1 MKNNKLNHV
10 ILYYPSMEKGGIEV
24 NIRHLIK
31 YFTNKGVKIS
41 LISNKINTKGL
52 RLNKKKFELVKTN
65 TKFTYSILPYR
76 FQTSLFSI
84 KKLIETIKNNKKQ
97 NTVVFSMQSSMVSIL
112 VSKFYKTKI
121 VARNSEDP
129 ISSTIYADNYITSI
143 IVFFLRFIIYNFA
156 DGILTNSYG
165 SRKSLKLFLIN
176 KNKIKT
182 IYNPYLLNIK
192 KKPNYK
198 KKNLIL
204 SIGRLVKQKNFETL
218 IKGFSIF
225 SNNNPS
231 YKLIILGDGPE
242 KEKLKQLIRKL
253 NCNKKIILKGWIKN
267 TNKYFFN
274 SKLFI
279 LTSLYEGLGNVFI
292 DAVNNEVPCIYTNCK
307 SGPNEI
313 LLGKKGG
320 YQIKLKDYK
329 QLAKIIKK
337 AVVDYKSSMTMIKYS
352 KRKIN
357 RFLYEDVCPKYLAY
371 LNKISKY

>member
-1 MKNNKLNHV
+1 MKLTHV

-24 NIRHLIK
+24 NIRHLVK
-31 YFTNKGVKIS
+31 YLTNKGIKVT
-41 LISNKINTKGL
+41 LISNKIDTK
-52 RLNKKKFELVKTN
+52 RLGINKRNFKLIKTD
-65 TKFTYSILPYR
+65 TQFTNSILPYR
-76 FQTSLFSI
+76 FLTSLFSI
-84 KKLIETIKNNKKQ
+84 KKLIKTIKNNKKE

-129 ISSTIYADNYITSI
+129 ISSTIYADNYISSI

-165 SRKSLKLFLIN
+165 SRNSLKLFLIN

-198 KKNLIL
+198 RKNLIL
-204 SIGRLVKQKNFETL
+204 SIGRLVKQKNFGTL

-225 SNNNPS
+225 SKEYPN

-242 KEKLKQLIRKL
+242 KQKLRQLIERL
-253 NCNKKIILKGWIKN
+253 DCNKKIILKGWIKN

-292 DAVNNEVPCIYTNCK
+292 DAVNNEIPCIYTNCK

-320 YQIKLKDYK
+320 YQIKIKDHK

-337 AVVDYKSSMTMIKYS
+337 ALVDYENSMAMIKYS

>member
-1 MKNNKLNHV
+1 MKLTHV

-24 NIRHLIK
+24 NIRHLVK
-31 YFTNKGVKIS
+31 YLTNKGIKIT
-41 LISNKINTKGL
+41 LISSKINTKGL
-52 RLNKKKFELVKTN
+52 GVNKKNFKLIKTD
-65 TKFTYSILPYR
+65 TKFANSILPYR
-76 FQTSLFSI
+76 FLTSLFSI
-84 KKLIETIKNNKKQ
+84 KKLIKAIKDNKKE

-112 VSKFYKTKI
+112 VSKFYKTRI

-129 ISSTIYADNYITSI
+129 ISSTKYADNYISSI

-165 SRKSLKLFLIN
+165 SRKSLKLFLID

-182 IYNPYLLNIK
+182 IYNPYLLHIK
-192 KKPNYK
+192 KKTNYK

-225 SNNNPS
+225 SKDNPS

-320 YQIKLKDYK
+320 YQIKIKDYK
-329 QLAKIIKK
+329 QLAKIMKK
-337 AVVDYKSSMTMIKYS
+337 AVVDYKSSMAMIKYS

>member
-1 MKNNKLNHV
+1 MKNKKLNHV

-52 RLNKKKFELVKTN
+52 KLNKKKFELVKTN

-129 ISSTIYADNYITSI
+129 ISSTIYADNYLPSI

-198 KKNLIL
+198 KKNIIL

-218 IKGFSIF
+218 IKGFSLF
-225 SNNNPS
+225 SKDYPN
-231 YKLIILGDGPE
+231 YKLVILGDGPE
-242 KEKLKQLIRKL
+242 KEKLKQLITNL
-253 NCNKKIILKGWIKN
+253 NCDKKIILRGWIKN
-267 TNKYFFN
+267 TNKYFYN

-292 DAVNNEVPCIYTNCK
+292 DAVNHEVPCIYTNCK

-329 QLAKIIKK
+329 QLAKTIKK
-337 AVVDYKSSMTMIKYS
+337 ALVKYKSSIAMIKYS
-352 KRKIN
+352 KTKIN
-357 RFLYEDVCPKYLAY
+357 RFLYDDVCPKYLAY
-371 LNKISKY
+371 LEKISKL

>member
-1 MKNNKLNHV
+1 MKLTHV

-24 NIRHLIK
+24 NIRHLVK
-31 YFTNKGVKIS
+31 YLTNKGIKIT

-52 RLNKKKFELVKTN
+52 GINKKNFKLIKTD
-65 TKFTYSILPYR
+65 TKFTNSILPYR
-76 FQTSLFSI
+76 FLTSLFSI
-84 KKLIETIKNNKKQ
+84 KKLIKTINDNKKE

-112 VSKFYKTKI
+112 VSKFYKTRI

-129 ISSTIYADNYITSI
+129 ISSTKYADNYISSI

-225 SNNNPS
+225 SKDNPT

-337 AVVDYKSSMTMIKYS
+337 SVVDYKISMAMIKYS

>member
-1 MKNNKLNHV
+1 MKLTHI

-31 YFTNKGVKIS
+31 HFTNKGIKVT
-41 LISNKINTKGL
+41 LISNKIDTK
-52 RLNKKKFELVKTN
+52 RLGINKRNFKLIKTD
-65 TKFTYSILPYR
+65 TQFTNSILPYR
-76 FQTSLFSI
+76 FLTSLFSI
-84 KKLIETIKNNKKQ
+84 KKLIKAIKDNKKE

-112 VSKFYKTKI
+112 VSKFYKTRI

-129 ISSTIYADNYITSI
+129 ISSTKYADNYISSI

-165 SRKSLKLFLIN
+165 SRKSLKLFLID

-182 IYNPYLLNIK
+182 IYNPYLLHIK
-192 KKPNYK
+192 KKTNYK

-225 SNNNPS
+225 SKDNPS

-292 DAVNNEVPCIYTNCK
+292 DAVNNEIPCIYTNCK

-320 YQIKLKDYK
+320 YQIKIKDHK

-337 AVVDYKSSMTMIKYS
+337 ALVDYENSMAMIKYS

>member
-1 MKNNKLNHV
+1 MKLTHV

-31 YFTNKGVKIS
+31 YLTNKGIKIT

-52 RLNKKKFELVKTN
+52 GINKKNFKLIKTD
-65 TKFTYSILPYR
+65 TKFTNSILPYR
-76 FQTSLFSI
+76 FLTSLFSI
-84 KKLIETIKNNKKQ
+84 KKLIKTINDNKKE

-112 VSKFYKTKI
+112 VSKFYKTRI

-129 ISSTIYADNYITSI
+129 ISSTKYADNYISSI

-320 YQIKLKDYK
+320 YQIKIKDYK
-329 QLAKIIKK
+329 QLAKVIKK
-337 AVVDYKSSMTMIKYS
+337 AVVDYKNSMAMIKYS

>member
-1 MKNNKLNHV
+1 MKLTHV

-24 NIRHLIK
+24 NIRHLVK
-31 YFTNKGVKIS
+31 YLTNKGIKVT

-52 RLNKKKFELVKTN
+52 GINKRNFKLIKTD
-65 TKFTYSILPYR
+65 TQFTNSILPYR
-76 FQTSLFSI
+76 FLTSLFSI
-84 KKLIETIKNNKKQ
+84 KKLIKTIKNNKKE

-112 VSKFYKTKI
+112 ISKFYKTKI

-129 ISSTIYADNYITSI
+129 ISSTIYADNYISSI

-198 KKNLIL
+198 RKNLIL
-204 SIGRLVKQKNFETL
+204 SIGRLVKQKNFGTL

-225 SNNNPS
+225 SKEYPN

-242 KEKLKQLIRKL
+242 KQELRQLIGRL
-253 NCNKKIILKGWIKN
+253 DCNKKIILKGWIKN

-320 YQIKLKDYK
+320 YQIKIKDHK

-337 AVVDYKSSMTMIKYS
+337 ALVDYKNSMAMIKYS

>member
-1 MKNNKLNHV
+1 MKLTHV

-31 YFTNKGVKIS
+31 YLTNKGIKIT

-52 RLNKKKFELVKTN
+52 GINKKNFKLIKTD
-65 TKFTYSILPYR
+65 TKFTNSILPYR
-76 FQTSLFSI
+76 FLTSLFSI
-84 KKLIETIKNNKKQ
+84 KKLIKTINDNKKE

-112 VSKFYKTKI
+112 VSKFYKTRI

-129 ISSTIYADNYITSI
+129 ISSTKYADNYISSI

-165 SRKSLKLFLIN
+165 SRKSLKLFLID

-182 IYNPYLLNIK
+182 IYNPYLLHIK
-192 KKPNYK
+192 KKTNYK

-225 SNNNPS
+225 SKDNPS

-242 KEKLKQLIRKL
+242 KEKLKQLIKKL

>member
-1 MKNNKLNHV
+1 
-10 ILYYPSMEKGGIEV
+10 MEKGGIEV
-24 NIRHLIK
+24 NIRHLVK
-31 YFTNKGVKIS
+31 YLTNKGIKVT

-52 RLNKKKFELVKTN
+52 GINKRNFKLIKTD
-65 TKFTYSILPYR
+65 TQFTNSILPYR
-76 FQTSLFSI
+76 FLTSLFSI
-84 KKLIETIKNNKKQ
+84 KKLIKTIKNNKKE
-97 NTVVFSMQSSMVSIL
+97 NTVIFSMQSSMVSIL

-129 ISSTIYADNYITSI
+129 ISSTIYADNYISSI

-198 KKNLIL
+198 RKNLIL
-204 SIGRLVKQKNFETL
+204 SIGRLVKQKNFGTL

-225 SNNNPS
+225 SKEYPN

-242 KEKLKQLIRKL
+242 KQELRQLIGRL
-253 NCNKKIILKGWIKN
+253 DCNKKIILKGWIKN

-320 YQIKLKDYK
+320 YQIKIKDHK

-337 AVVDYKSSMTMIKYS
+337 ALVDYKNSMAMIKYS

-371 LNKISKY
+371 INKISKY

>member
-1 MKNNKLNHV
+1 MNLTHV

-24 NIRHLIK
+24 NIRHLVK
-31 YFTNKGVKIS
+31 YLTNKGIKVT

-52 RLNKKKFELVKTN
+52 GINKRNFKLIKTD
-65 TKFTYSILPYR
+65 TKFTNSILPYR
-76 FQTSLFSI
+76 FLTSLFSI
-84 KKLIETIKNNKKQ
+84 KKLIKTIKNNKKE

-121 VARNSEDP
+121 IARNSEDP

-165 SRKSLKLFLIN
+165 SRNSLKLFLIN

-192 KKPNYK
+192 NKPNYK
-198 KKNLIL
+198 KKNYIL

-225 SNNNPS
+225 SKEYPN
-231 YKLIILGDGPE
+231 YRLIILGDGPE
-242 KEKLKQLIRKL
+242 KEELRQLIAKL
-253 NCNKKIILKGWIKN
+253 DCKKKIILKGWIKN
-267 TNKYFFN
+267 TNKYFFK

-320 YQIKLKDYK
+320 YQIKIKDYK

-337 AVVDYKSSMTMIKYS
+337 ALVDYKNSMTMIKYS

>member
-1 MKNNKLNHV
+1 MKLTHV

-24 NIRHLIK
+24 NIRHLVK
-31 YFTNKGVKIS
+31 YLTNKGIKIT
-41 LISNKINTKGL
+41 LISSKINTKGL
-52 RLNKKKFELVKTN
+52 GVNKKNFKLIKTD
-65 TKFTYSILPYR
+65 TKFANSILPYR
-76 FQTSLFSI
+76 FLTSLFSI
-84 KKLIETIKNNKKQ
+84 KKLIKAIKDNKKE

-112 VSKFYKTKI
+112 VSKFYKTRI

-129 ISSTIYADNYITSI
+129 ISSTKYADNYISSI

-165 SRKSLKLFLIN
+165 SRKSLKLFLID

-182 IYNPYLLNIK
+182 IYNPYLLHIK
-192 KKPNYK
+192 KKTNYK

-225 SNNNPS
+225 SKDNPS

-320 YQIKLKDYK
+320 YQIKIKDYK

>member
-1 MKNNKLNHV
+1 MKLTHV

-24 NIRHLIK
+24 NIRHLVK
-31 YFTNKGVKIS
+31 YLTNKGIKIT
-41 LISNKINTKGL
+41 LISNKIDTKGL
-52 RLNKKKFELVKTN
+52 GVNKKKFKLIKTD
-65 TKFTYSILPYR
+65 TKFTNSILPYR
-76 FQTSLFSI
+76 FLTSLFSI
-84 KKLIETIKNNKKQ
+84 KKLIKTIKNNKKE

-129 ISSTIYADNYITSI
+129 ISSTIYAENYISSI

-182 IYNPYLLNIK
+182 IYNPYLLNVK
-192 KKPNYK
+192 KKPNNK

-225 SNNNPS
+225 SKKNPS
-231 YKLIILGDGPE
+231 YKRIILGDGPK
-242 KEKLKQLIRKL
+242 KEELKQLIQKL
-253 NCNKKIILKGWIKN
+253 DCNKKIILKGWIKN

-274 SKLFI
+274 TKLFI

-313 LLGKKGG
+313 LLGRKGG

-329 QLAKIIKK
+329 QLAKVIKK
-337 AVVDYKSSMTMIKYS
+337 AVVDYKSSMVMIKYS

-357 RFLYEDVCPKYLAY
+357 RFLYKDVCPKYLAY

>member
-1 MKNNKLNHV
+1 MKNKKLNHV

-31 YFTNKGVKIS
+31 YFTNKGIKIS

-52 RLNKKKFELVKTN
+52 KLNKKKFELVKTN

-129 ISSTIYADNYITSI
+129 ISSTIYADNYISSI

-176 KNKIKT
+176 RDKIKT

-192 KKPNYK
+192 KKPNHKNK
-198 KKNLIL
+198 KLIL

-225 SNNNPS
+225 SKENPE
-231 YKLIILGDGPE
+231 YKLIILGNGPE
-242 KEKLKQLIRKL
+242 KDNLKKLIRKL
-253 NCNKKIILKGWIKN
+253 DCNKKIILKGWIKN

-313 LLGKKGG
+313 LLGRKGG
-320 YQIKLKDYK
+320 YQVKIKDYK
-329 QLAKIIKK
+329 QLAKIMKK
-337 AVVDYKSSMTMIKYS
+337 ALVDYKSSMAMIKYS

>member
-1 MKNNKLNHV
+1 
-10 ILYYPSMEKGGIEV
+10 MEKGGIEV

-31 YFTNKGVKIS
+31 YFTNKGIKIS
-41 LISNKINTKGL
+41 LISNTINTKGL
-52 RLNKKKFELVKTN
+52 KLDKKKFELIKTN
-65 TKFTYSILPYR
+65 TKFNYSILPYR

-84 KKLIETIKNNKKQ
+84 KKLIQTIKNNKKKK
-97 NTVVFSMQSSMVSIL
+97 TVVFSMQSSMVSIL
-112 VSKFYKTKI
+112 ISKFYKTKI

-129 ISSTIYADNYITSI
+129 ISSTIYADNYFTSI
-143 IVFFLRFIIYNFA
+143 IVFFFRFIIYNFA

-165 SRKSLKLFLIN
+165 SRKSLRLFLIN

-192 KKPNYK
+192 KKPFYK
-198 KKNLIL
+198 KKNIIL

-218 IKGFSIF
+218 IRGFSLF
-225 SNNNPS
+225 SKDNPS

-242 KEKLKQLIRKL
+242 KEKLNKLIINL
-253 NCNKKIILKGWIKN
+253 NCEKKIILKGWIKN

-292 DAVNNEVPCIYTNCK
+292 DAVNHEVPCIYTNCK

-313 LLGKKGG
+313 LIGKKGG
-320 YQIKLKDYK
+320 YQIKLKDYR
-329 QLAKIIKK
+329 QLAKTIKK
-337 AVVDYKSSMTMIKYS
+337 ALVNYKSSLAMVKFS
-352 KRKIN
+352 KTKIN
-357 RFLYEDVCPKYLAY
+357 RFLYGNVCPKYLAY
-371 LNKISKY
+371 LKKISK

>member
-1 MKNNKLNHV
+1 MKLTHV

-24 NIRHLIK
+24 NIRHLVK
-31 YFTNKGVKIS
+31 YLTNKGIKIT

-52 RLNKKKFELVKTN
+52 GVNKKNFKLIKTD
-65 TKFTYSILPYR
+65 TKFTNSILPYR
-76 FQTSLFSI
+76 FLTSLFSI
-84 KKLIETIKNNKKQ
+84 KKLIKTINDNKKE

-112 VSKFYKTKI
+112 VSKFYKTRI

-129 ISSTIYADNYITSI
+129 ISSTKYADNYISSI

-165 SRKSLKLFLIN
+165 SRKSLKLFLID

-182 IYNPYLLNIK
+182 IYNPYLLHIK
-192 KKPNYK
+192 KKTNYK

-225 SNNNPS
+225 SKDNPS

-242 KEKLKQLIRKL
+242 KEKLKQLIKKL

>member
-1 MKNNKLNHV
+1 MKLTHV

-24 NIRHLIK
+24 NLRHLVK
-31 YFTNKGVKIS
+31 YFTNKGIKIS
-41 LISNKINTKGL
+41 LISNKINTTGL
-52 RLNKKKFELVKTN
+52 GLNKKKFKLIKTD
-65 TKFTYSILPYR
+65 TKFTNSFLPYR
-76 FQTSLFSI
+76 LLTSLFSI
-84 KKLIETIKNNKKQ
+84 KKLIKTIKNNKRE

-143 IVFFLRFIIYNFA
+143 LVFFLRFIIYNFA
-156 DGILTNSYG
+156 DGILTNSHG

-182 IYNPYLLNIK
+182 IYNPYLLKIK

-218 IKGFSIF
+218 IRGFSIF
-225 SNNNPS
+225 SKDNPG
-231 YKLIILGDGPE
+231 YKLIILGDGPK
-242 KEKLKQLIRKL
+242 KEELKQLIKEL
-253 NCNKKIILKGWIKN
+253 DCDKKIILKGWIKN
-267 TNKYFFN
+267 TNKYFST

-292 DAVNNEVPCIYTNCK
+292 DAINNEVPCIYTNCK

-320 YQIKLKDYK
+320 YQIKLRDHKE
-329 QLAKIIKK
+329 LAKKIKK
-337 AVVDYKSSMTMIKYS
+337 AVVDYKSSVAMVRYS
-352 KRKIN
+352 KRKIG
-357 RFLYEDVCPKYLAY
+357 RFLYNDVCPKYLAY

>member
-52 RLNKKKFELVKTN
+52 RINKKKFELVKTN

-129 ISSTIYADNYITSI
+129 ISSTIYADNYLPSI

-198 KKNLIL
+198 KKNIIL
-204 SIGRLVKQKNFETL
+204 SAGRLVKQKNFETL
-218 IKGFSIF
+218 IKGFSLF
-225 SNNNPS
+225 SKDYPN
-231 YKLIILGDGPE
+231 YKLVILGDGPE
-242 KEKLKQLIRKL
+242 KEKLKQLIVNL
-253 NCNKKIILKGWIKN
+253 NCDKKIILRGWIKN
-267 TNKYFFN
+267 TNKYFYN

-292 DAVNNEVPCIYTNCK
+292 DAVNHEVPCIYTNCK

-329 QLAKIIKK
+329 QLAKTIKK
-337 AVVDYKSSMTMIKYS
+337 AVVKYKSSVAMIRYS
-352 KRKIN
+352 KTKIN
-357 RFLYEDVCPKYLAY
+357 RFLYDNVCPKYLAY
-371 LNKISKY
+371 LEKISKL

>member
-129 ISSTIYADNYITSI
+129 ISSTIYADNYISSI

-165 SRKSLKLFLIN
+165 SRNSLKLFLIN

-198 KKNLIL
+198 RKNLIL
-204 SIGRLVKQKNFETL
+204 SIGRLVKQKNFGTL

-225 SNNNPS
+225 SKDYPN

-242 KEKLKQLIRKL
+242 KQKLRQLIERL
-253 NCNKKIILKGWIKN
+253 DCNKKIILKGWIKN

-292 DAVNNEVPCIYTNCK
+292 DAVNNEIPCIYTNCK

-320 YQIKLKDYK
+320 YQIKIKDHK

-337 AVVDYKSSMTMIKYS
+337 ALVDYENSMAMIKYS

>member
-1 MKNNKLNHV
+1 MKLTHV

-24 NIRHLIK
+24 NIRHLVK
-31 YFTNKGVKIS
+31 YLTNKGIKIT
-41 LISNKINTKGL
+41 LISSKINTKGL
-52 RLNKKKFELVKTN
+52 GVNKKNFKLIKTD
-65 TKFTYSILPYR
+65 TKFANSILPYR
-76 FQTSLFSI
+76 FLTSLFSI
-84 KKLIETIKNNKKQ
+84 KKLIKAIKDNKKE

-112 VSKFYKTKI
+112 VSKFYKTRI

-129 ISSTIYADNYITSI
+129 ISSTKYADNYISSI

-165 SRKSLKLFLIN
+165 SRKSLKLFLID

-182 IYNPYLLNIK
+182 IYNPYLLHIK
-192 KKPNYK
+192 KKTNYK

-225 SNNNPS
+225 SKDNPS

>member
-1 MKNNKLNHV
+1 MKLTHV

-24 NIRHLIK
+24 NIRHLVK
-31 YFTNKGVKIS
+31 YLTNKGIKVT
-41 LISNKINTKGL
+41 LISNKIDTK
-52 RLNKKKFELVKTN
+52 RLGINKRNFKLIKTD
-65 TKFTYSILPYR
+65 TQFTNSILPYR
-76 FQTSLFSI
+76 FLTSLFSI
-84 KKLIETIKNNKKQ
+84 KKLIKTIKNNKKE

-112 VSKFYKTKI
+112 VSKFYKTRI

-129 ISSTIYADNYITSI
+129 ISSTKYADNYISSI

-231 YKLIILGDGPE
+231 YKLIIHGDGPE

-320 YQIKLKDYK
+320 YQIKIKDYK
-329 QLAKIIKK
+329 QLAKVIKK
-337 AVVDYKSSMTMIKYS
+337 AVVDYKNSMAMIKYS

>member
-1 MKNNKLNHV
+1 MKLTHV

-24 NIRHLIK
+24 NIRHLVK
-31 YFTNKGVKIS
+31 YLTNKGIKIT
-41 LISNKINTKGL
+41 LISSKINTKGL
-52 RLNKKKFELVKTN
+52 GVNKKNFKLIKTD
-65 TKFTYSILPYR
+65 TKFANSILPYR
-76 FQTSLFSI
+76 FLTSLFSI
-84 KKLIETIKNNKKQ
+84 KKLIKAIKDNKKE

-112 VSKFYKTKI
+112 VSKFYKTRI

-129 ISSTIYADNYITSI
+129 ISSTKYADNYISSI

-156 DGILTNSYG
+156 DGILTNSYKY
-165 SRKSLKLFLIN
+165 RKSLKLFLIN

-225 SNNNPS
+225 SKDNPS

>member
-1 MKNNKLNHV
+1 MKLTHV

-31 YFTNKGVKIS
+31 YLTNKGIKIT

-52 RLNKKKFELVKTN
+52 GINKKNFKLIKTD
-65 TKFTYSILPYR
+65 TKFTNSILPYR
-76 FQTSLFSI
+76 FLTSLFSI
-84 KKLIETIKNNKKQ
+84 KKLIKTINDNKKE

-112 VSKFYKTKI
+112 VSKFYKTRI

-129 ISSTIYADNYITSI
+129 ISSTKYADNYISSI

-225 SNNNPS
+225 SKDNPS

>member
-1 MKNNKLNHV
+1 MKLSHI

-24 NIRHLIK
+24 NIRHLVK
-31 YFTNKGVKIS
+31 YLTNKGIKIS
-41 LISNKINTKGL
+41 LISNKINTRGL
-52 RLNKKKFELVKTN
+52 KLNKKKFELIKTD
-65 TKFTYSILPYR
+65 TKFKNSILPYR
-76 FQTSLFSI
+76 FLTSFFSI
-84 KKLIETIKNNKKQ
+84 KKLIRTIKNNKKE

-143 IVFFLRFIIYNFA
+143 LVFFLRFIIYNFA

-165 SRKSLKLFLIN
+165 SRNSLKLFLIN

-182 IYNPYLLNIK
+182 IYNPYLLSIK
-192 KKPNYK
+192 KKSNYR
-198 KKNLIL
+198 KKNIIL

-218 IKGFSIF
+218 IRGFSIF
-225 SNNNPS
+225 SRDYPK

-242 KEKLKQLIRKL
+242 KNKLKQLITKL
-253 NCNKKIILKGWIKN
+253 NCNNKIILKGWIKN
-267 TNKYFFN
+267 TNKYFLT

-279 LTSLYEGLGNVFI
+279 LTSVYEGLGNVFI
-292 DAVNNEVPCIYTNCK
+292 DAVNHEVPCIYTNCK

-320 YQIKLKDYK
+320 YQIKLKDYN
-329 QLAKIIKK
+329 QLAKTIKK
-337 AVVDYKSSMTMIKYS
+337 AVVNYKNSMTMIKYS
-352 KRKIN
+352 KMKIN
-357 RFLYEDVCPKYLAY
+357 RFLYNEVCPKYLAY
-371 LNKISKY
+371 LNKISEY

>member
-1 MKNNKLNHV
+1 MKLSHV

-24 NIRHLIK
+24 NIRHLVK
-31 YFTNKGVKIS
+31 YFTNKGIKIS
-41 LISNKINTKGL
+41 LISNKMDTKGL
-52 RLNKKKFELVKTN
+52 QLNKKKFELIKTD

-76 FQTSLFSI
+76 FLASLFSI
-84 KKLIETIKNNKKQ
+84 KKLIQTIKNNRKE
-97 NTVVFSMQSSMVSIL
+97 NTVIFSMQSSMVSIL
-112 VSKFYKTKI
+112 ISKFYKTKI

-129 ISSTIYADNYITSI
+129 ISSTMYADSYLPSI

-176 KNKIKT
+176 KDKIKT

-198 KKNLIL
+198 KKNIIL

-218 IKGFSIF
+218 IKGFSLF
-225 SNNNPS
+225 SKNYPS
-231 YKLIILGDGPE
+231 YKLVILGDGPE
-242 KEKLKQLIRKL
+242 KEKLKQLIVNL
-253 NCNKKIILKGWIKN
+253 NCGKKIILKGWIKN
-267 TNKYFFN
+267 TNKYFYN

-292 DAVNNEVPCIYTNCK
+292 DAVNHEVPCIYTNCK

-329 QLAKIIKK
+329 QLAKTIKK
-337 AVVDYKSSMTMIKYS
+337 AIFKYKNSVAMIRYS
-352 KRKIN
+352 KTKIN
-357 RFLYEDVCPKYLAY
+357 RFLYDNVCPKYLTY
-371 LNKISKY
+371 LEKISKL

>member
-1 MKNNKLNHV
+1 MKLDHV

-31 YFTNKGVKIS
+31 YLTNKGIKIS

-52 RLNKKKFELVKTN
+52 KLNKKKFELIKTD
-65 TKFTYSILPYR
+65 TKFTKSILPYR
-76 FQTSLFSI
+76 FLTSLFSI
-84 KKLIETIKNNKKQ
+84 KKLVQTIKNNKRQ

-112 VSKFYKTKI
+112 ISKFYKTKI

-182 IYNPYLLNIK
+182 IYNPYLLEIK
-192 KKPNYK
+192 KKLNYK
-198 KKNLIL
+198 KKNIIL
-204 SIGRLVKQKNFETL
+204 SAGRLVKQKNFETL
-218 IKGFSIF
+218 IRGFSIF
-225 SNNNPS
+225 SKDYPN

-242 KEKLKQLIRKL
+242 KEKLKQLIKNL

-267 TNKYFFN
+267 TNRYFFT

-292 DAVNNEVPCIYTNCK
+292 DAVNHEVPCIYTNCK

-320 YQIKLKDYK
+320 YQIKLKDHN
-329 QLAKIIKK
+329 QLAKTIKK
-337 AVVDYKSSMTMIKYS
+337 ALFNYKSSMTMIKYS

-357 RFLYEDVCPKYLAY
+357 RFLYDDVCPKYLAY
-371 LNKISKY
+371 LKKISK

>member
-1 MKNNKLNHV
+1 
-10 ILYYPSMEKGGIEV
+10 MEKGGIEV

-52 RLNKKKFELVKTN
+52 KLNEKKFELVKTN

-129 ISSTIYADNYITSI
+129 ISSTIYADNYLPSI

-198 KKNLIL
+198 KKNIIL

-218 IKGFSIF
+218 IKGFSLF
-225 SNNNPS
+225 SKDYPN
-231 YKLIILGDGPE
+231 YKLVILGDGPE
-242 KEKLKQLIRKL
+242 KEKLKQLITNL
-253 NCNKKIILKGWIKN
+253 NCDKKIILRGWIKN
-267 TNKYFFN
+267 TNKYFYN

-292 DAVNNEVPCIYTNCK
+292 DAVNHEVPCIYTNCK

-313 LLGKKGG
+313 LLGRKGG
-320 YQIKLKDYK
+320 YQINLKDHK
-329 QLAKIIKK
+329 QLAKTIKK
-337 AVVDYKSSMTMIKYS
+337 ALVKYKSSIAMIKYS
-352 KRKIN
+352 KKKIN
-357 RFLYEDVCPKYLAY
+357 RFLYDDVCPKYLAY
-371 LNKISKY
+371 LEKISKS

>member
-1 MKNNKLNHV
+1 MKLTHV

-24 NIRHLIK
+24 NLRHLVK
-31 YFTNKGVKIS
+31 YFTNKGIKIS
-41 LISNKINTKGL
+41 LISNKINTTGL
-52 RLNKKKFELVKTN
+52 GLNKKKFKLIKTD
-65 TKFTYSILPYR
+65 TKFTNSFLPYR
-76 FQTSLFSI
+76 LLTSLFSI
-84 KKLIETIKNNKKQ
+84 KKLIKTIKNNKRE

-129 ISSTIYADNYITSI
+129 ISSTVYADNYISSI

-156 DGILTNSYG
+156 DGILTNSHG

-182 IYNPYLLNIK
+182 IYNPYLLKIK

-218 IKGFSIF
+218 IRGFSIF
-225 SNNNPS
+225 SKDNPG
-231 YKLIILGDGPE
+231 YKLIILGDGPK
-242 KEKLKQLIRKL
+242 KEELKQLIKKL
-253 NCNKKIILKGWIKN
+253 DCDKKIILKGWIKN
-267 TNKYFFN
+267 TNKYFST

-292 DAVNNEVPCIYTNCK
+292 DAINNEVPCIYTNCK

-320 YQIKLKDYK
+320 YQIKLRDHKE
-329 QLAKIIKK
+329 LAKKIKK
-337 AVVDYKSSMTMIKYS
+337 AVVDYKSSVAMVRYS
-352 KRKIN
+352 KRKIS
-357 RFLYEDVCPKYLAY
+357 RFLYNDVCPKYLAY